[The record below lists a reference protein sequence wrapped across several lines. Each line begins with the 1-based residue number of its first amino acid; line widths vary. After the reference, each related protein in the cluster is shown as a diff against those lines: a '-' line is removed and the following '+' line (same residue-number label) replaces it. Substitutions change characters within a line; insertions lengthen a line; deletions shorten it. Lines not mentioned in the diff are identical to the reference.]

1 MSEDIEIINQNTR
14 IEKIKNFFL
23 DNYKK
28 LIGSL
33 VLILLVVFLYFGYQE
48 YKKKIKLEIAET
60 YNQITLKKI
69 TIENTNDIEQL
80 IKIIKEK
87 DPIYSALSLYFIIEN
102 NLVNDQGEINN
113 FFDLVIKSQEEKEIK
128 NLIIY
133 KKAMFNAD
141 KISENELLEILNP
154 ILKSESV
161 WKSHALLL
169 MADYFENKNNLIKSK
184 DFLEEI
190 INSETVNNDI
200 KIEQREDLKG
210 ILVIK
215 KIFYILLYFIS
226 C

>member
-1 MSEDIEIINQNTR
+1 MSDDIEIINQNAR
-14 IEKIKNFFL
+14 IEKIKIFFSN
-23 DNYKK
+23 NYKK
-28 LIGSL
+28 LIVSL
-33 VLILLVVFLYFGYQE
+33 VLILLVLFSVFGYQE
-48 YKKKIKLEIAET
+48 YKKREKLKIAEI

-141 KISENELLEILNP
+141 KITENEILDILNP

-169 MADYFENKNNLIKSK
+169 MADYFEHSNKLIKSK

-190 INSETVNNDI
+190 VNSELVNNEI
-200 KIEQREDLKG
+200 RIEAERRLKRKFG
-210 ILVIK
+210 D
-215 KIFYILLYFIS
+215 
-226 C
+226 